1 MICGVVDRKEEL
13 IEAIKHYSSPLWHTI
28 GVVGGAAATDYCE
41 DSRVLELPI
50 RSEKKLEIIWKGG
63 EWILQKWPTACGF
76 LAAALPLRAKI
87 LGDDDV
93 IDVLDVD
100 AQDCG

>member
-1 MICGVVDRKEEL
+1 VHGVK
-13 IEAIKHYSSPLWHTI
+13 S
-28 GVVGGAAATDYCE
+28 
-41 DSRVLELPI
+41 
-50 RSEKKLEIIWKGG
+50 
-63 EWILQKWPTACGF
+63 F

-87 LGDDDV
+87 LGDVDV

>member
-1 MICGVVDRKEEL
+1 
-13 IEAIKHYSSPLWHTI
+13 
-28 GVVGGAAATDYCE
+28 
-41 DSRVLELPI
+41 
-50 RSEKKLEIIWKGG
+50 
-63 EWILQKWPTACGF
+63 
-76 LAAALPLRAKI
+76 LPLRTKI

>member
-1 MICGVVDRKEEL
+1 
-13 IEAIKHYSSPLWHTI
+13 
-28 GVVGGAAATDYCE
+28 
-41 DSRVLELPI
+41 
-50 RSEKKLEIIWKGG
+50 
-63 EWILQKWPTACGF
+63 
-76 LAAALPLRAKI
+76 LPLRAKI

>member
-1 MICGVVDRKEEL
+1 VK
-13 IEAIKHYSSPLWHTI
+13 S
-28 GVVGGAAATDYCE
+28 
-41 DSRVLELPI
+41 
-50 RSEKKLEIIWKGG
+50 
-63 EWILQKWPTACGF
+63 F
-76 LAAALPLRAKI
+76 LAAALPLRTKI